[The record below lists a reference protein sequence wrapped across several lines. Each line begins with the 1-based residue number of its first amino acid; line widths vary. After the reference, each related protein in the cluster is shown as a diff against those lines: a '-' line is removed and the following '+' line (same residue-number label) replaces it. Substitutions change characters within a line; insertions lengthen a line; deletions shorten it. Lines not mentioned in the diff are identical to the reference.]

1 MTVRTLF
8 TVPLLISRLL
18 VLSFMA
24 MFTLAAHAEA
34 DRPVIESVSIQ
45 FESVSW
51 NADYQGRIAGK
62 LVKVNLWRLGNAVMG
77 NYCYEPCNPKRNG
90 ILLAGGAAG
99 ELTET
104 PIDVPKG
111 QREAKPSGRWKLGP
125 FPGLPAQQLQGQWS
139 SMDGKR
145 QWEIALELAPSAF
158 SHAPDL
164 EVRLLMDQAVETA
177 KDCDFDADIKQV
189 VSIRLYRQ
197 GKLVQSLKTNATGSC
212 YLLQPGWVDANF
224 DGWPDL
230 NQSLQLP
237 AGPNIPTTTW
247 LYDPAKK
254 RFVLGPEE
262 LQDITSPGFDAKNQ
276 RIYNE
281 WRGSC
286 CSHGVDI
293 YAWKAGK
300 LKVVEQGESYV
311 LPVRKAGKLMG
322 CYIVP
327 VYKDGHVVWPDAL
340 YRKADG
346 LAMGRPPAAD
356 WCDLD
361 VRSSSSQGNRLDVLA
376 PQQPGQAAK
385 VLAAYGSSYVEVKT
399 PKGKRYCPDLMAF
412 DADARK
418 LVRLQLTENAVDSC
432 LTEK

>member
-1 MTVRTLF
+1 M
-8 TVPLLISRLL
+8 RLL
-18 VLSFMA
+18 ACCGMAWFAASAQAAAEEPSIAVL
-24 MFTLAAHAEA
+24 
-34 DRPVIESVSIQ
+34 

-51 NADYQGRIAGK
+51 NANYQGRIAGK
-62 LVKVNLWRLGNAVMG
+62 PVKVNLWRMGNAIMG

-90 ILLAGGAAG
+90 IRLAGGAGG

-104 PIDVPKG
+104 PIDAPKG

-125 FPGLPAQQLQGQWS
+125 LPGLPAQQLQGQWS

-145 QWEIALELAPSAF
+145 QWEVALELTPSAF
-158 SHAPDL
+158 AHAPDL
-164 EVRLLMDQAVETA
+164 EVRLLMNLAVETA
-177 KDCDFDADIKQV
+177 RDCDFDSDQKQV
-189 VSIRLYRQ
+189 ASIRLYRQ
-197 GKLVQSLKTNATGSC
+197 GKLVQKLDTDARGSC
-212 YLLQPGWVDANF
+212 NFVQPDWVDANF

-230 NQSLQLP
+230 SQSLQLP

-247 LYDPAKK
+247 LYDPAQKK
-254 RFVLGPEE
+254 FVLGPEE
-262 LQDITSPGFDAKNQ
+262 LQEITSPGFDAKNQ
-276 RIYNE
+276 RIYNQ

-293 YAWKAGK
+293 YAWKAGQ

-340 YRKADG
+340 YRRADG
-346 LAMGRPPAAD
+346 LAMGRAPAAD
-356 WCDLD
+356 WCDTDLQS
-361 VRSSSSQGNRLDVLA
+361 VSSQASRLDVLA
-376 PQQPGQAAK
+376 APQPRQAAR
-385 VLAAYGSSYVEVKT
+385 VLASHESSHVQVKT
-399 PKGKRYCPDLMAF
+399 RKGLRYCPDLAVF

-418 LVRLQLTENAVDSC
+418 VVRVQLTENAVEAC
-432 LTEK
+432 PTEK